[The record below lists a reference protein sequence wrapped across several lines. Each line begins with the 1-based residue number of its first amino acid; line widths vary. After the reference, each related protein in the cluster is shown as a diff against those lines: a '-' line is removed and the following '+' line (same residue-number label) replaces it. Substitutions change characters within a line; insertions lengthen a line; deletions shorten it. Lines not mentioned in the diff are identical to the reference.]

1 MEVAYMEDSG
11 SSTGSGTY
19 ANHSYYFTSQRSTE
33 VVNRQHG
40 FSSTKATVKLGHS
53 TKESESERQCKLS
66 NDLGVLA
73 RTVCDRIII
82 IFGIKGSSEED

>member
-1 MEVAYMEDSG
+1 MEDSG

-66 NDLGVLA
+66 NDLRVPPGQSATGSSV
-73 RTVCDRIII
+73 I
-82 IFGIKGSSEED
+82 IFGIKGSSEGD